1 MSMLTDTRSLAS
13 AYSDMCLSTPYE
25 AGIPSSAKLRA
36 TRASYDSSMRIGL
49 DLVRLTLRV
58 ACGPRTGAGLS
69 AFARPLTG
77 RTDRFTRLSDS
88 GPLTASGM
96 SVSKAIDRVI
106 VYHAHRLHE
115 SVADRRPNEFEASP

>member
-1 MSMLTDTRSLAS
+1 MSMPTDTRSLAS

-58 ACGPRTGAGLS
+58 ACGP
-69 AFARPLTG
+69 
-77 RTDRFTRLSDS
+77 
-88 GPLTASGM
+88 
-96 SVSKAIDRVI
+96 
-106 VYHAHRLHE
+106 
-115 SVADRRPNEFEASP
+115 DRRGPCCLCKAPDGQDRQIHALVRQRASYCVRHVGVESNRSCDRLPCPPPA